1 MSNVCHLPT
10 VLVAGPLKVRDPLVE
25 DLQHE
30 GYLVL
35 ESKDGAEASE
45 IVRVHSRPIQVMLID
60 ESAYGRTLGAKLAQ
74 YRPNM
79 RVLYINWHA
88 QEGDRDSLAPHKI
101 LGKIR
106 EVLKAP
112 EQTSGGNVER
122 IVKRASA

>member
-1 MSNVCHLPT
+1 MSNICHLPT

-35 ESKDGAEASE
+35 ESKDGAEANE

-60 ESAYGRTLGAKLAQ
+60 ESAHGRTLGAKLAQ
-74 YRPNM
+74 YRPHM

-88 QEGDRDSLAPHKI
+88 QEGDRDSLPPHKV
-101 LGKIR
+101 LAKVR

-112 EQTSGGNVER
+112 EQTSRGIGDR
-122 IVKRASA
+122 MVKRASA